1 MKKIVFTLLM
11 GLVCVSAT
19 YANGE
24 KETAAK
30 WDGSIN
36 KTKLTK
42 YLQLSSDQHQ
52 EVADICD
59 YFQQQMRLANNAK
72 KDNDVKVRNAV
83 YGNLKL
89 MKQALNEKQYSD
101 YLRLMA
107 LTLRNKGISVEKMD
121 AAK

>member
-19 YANGE
+19 YAKGE

-42 YLQLSSDQHQ
+42 YLQLSSNQHQ

-89 MKQALNEKQYSD
+89 MKQTLNEKQYSD

>member
-1 MKKIVFTLLM
+1 M

-42 YLQLSSDQHQ
+42 YLQLSSNQHQ

-89 MKQALNEKQYSD
+89 MKQTLNEKQYSD